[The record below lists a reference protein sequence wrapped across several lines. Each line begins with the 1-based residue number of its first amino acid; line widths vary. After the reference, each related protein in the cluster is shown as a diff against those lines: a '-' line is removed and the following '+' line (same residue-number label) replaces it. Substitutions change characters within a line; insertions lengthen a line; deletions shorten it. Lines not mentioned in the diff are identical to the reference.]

1 MCTLSAFRRLKINSN
16 VNPLQSSSRSRK
28 SFKLKERVMLV
39 HAWVTD
45 TGSLM
50 AQSKV
55 PERGFILGTPLKTYH
70 FLAPTMEEKNMW
82 FQELQSRIFT
92 QKRLF
97 NEVSELHSGYIGY
110 SSMSAELTE

>member
-1 MCTLSAFRRLKINSN
+1 M
-16 VNPLQSSSRSRK
+16 
-28 SFKLKERVMLV
+28 
-39 HAWVTD
+39 TD

-55 PERGFILGTPLKTYH
+55 PERGFILGTPLKVYH
-70 FLAPTMEEKNMW
+70 FLAPTVEEKNVW

-97 NEVSELHSGYIGY
+97 NEVRVAPLIRIPETRPPAPVFRTL
-110 SSMSAELTE
+110 

>member
-1 MCTLSAFRRLKINSN
+1 
-16 VNPLQSSSRSRK
+16 
-28 SFKLKERVMLV
+28 MLV

-50 AQSKV
+50 AEQRV
-55 PERGFILGTPLKTYH
+55 PERGFILGTPLKIYH
-70 FLAPTMEEKNMW
+70 FLAPTVEEKNTW

-97 NEVSELHSGYIGY
+97 NEVSWLPVWGAYITPTTGA
-110 SSMSAELTE
+110 SS

>member
-1 MCTLSAFRRLKINSN
+1 
-16 VNPLQSSSRSRK
+16 
-28 SFKLKERVMLV
+28 MLV

-50 AQSKV
+50 DQSKV
-55 PERGFILGTPLKTYH
+55 PERGFILGTPLKNYH
-70 FLAPTMEEKNMW
+70 FVAPTVEEKNVW

-97 NEVSELHSGYIGY
+97 NEVSVNDWFYLHVLRLLLAAAVTFEYSG
-110 SSMSAELTE
+110 

>member
-1 MCTLSAFRRLKINSN
+1 MG
-16 VNPLQSSSRSRK
+16 RK

-50 AQSKV
+50 ADQRV
-55 PERGFILGTPLKTYH
+55 PERGFILGTPLRAYH
-70 FLAPTMEEKNMW
+70 FLAPTVDEKNTW

-97 NEVSELHSGYIGY
+97 NEVSEITHN
-110 SSMSAELTE
+110 TKF